1 LPKKQAI
8 LTQNP
13 IKLMKKIF
21 YIAAILLMLFEV
33 SNVYFI
39 MPMPGSQR
47 MRSIEVAYF
56 LYTYRWIFRVVF
68 GFGLLLGFQNV
79 FHAQKWLAVAILA
92 VVAGVIYMFNFQ
104 MAADHMFYQPTQVLM
119 KDTKSN
125 KIKNDKLIVGI
136 VVGNE
141 ARAYPIQLI
150 GYHHQVMDT
159 IAGKP
164 VMVTYC
170 TVCRTARVFEPKVNG
185 KYETFRLVGMD
196 HFNAMFEDKTTKSWW
211 RQANGEALAGK
222 LKGVMLPE
230 IDSRQMSLA
239 KWLAL
244 YPDSKILQA
253 DSNFKASYEK
263 LEKYDSG
270 KGSSDLTKTDSLSWK
285 DKSWV
290 VGVKSGKAAKAFDWN
305 RLKRERI
312 INDKVGHQPIV
323 LVLASDN
330 KSFVA
335 FEREAFFQKYTLKND
350 SLYLE
355 KTAYDFNGVSSNNTS
370 SLKKINAYQE
380 FWHSWRTF
388 YPETEKY

>member
-1 LPKKQAI
+1 
-8 LTQNP
+8 
-13 IKLMKKIF
+13 MKKIF

-79 FHAQKWLAVAILA
+79 FQAQKWLVVAILA

-230 IDSRQMSLA
+230 IYSRQMSLA

-263 LEKYDSG
+263 LKKYDSG

-335 FEREAFFQKYTLKND
+335 FERESFSQKFTLKND
-350 SLYLE
+350 SLYLG
-355 KTAYDFNGVSSNNTS
+355 KTSYNFNGISNNS
-370 SLKKINAYQE
+370 SPGLKKAKAYQE
-380 FWHSWRTF
+380 FWHSWETF